1 MMAELLN
8 KHHRRQPPK
17 GNDLLRFLV
26 KKMQSRINDEID
38 AGRLDPKALRAFAS
52 ALLLGK

>member
-1 MMAELLN
+1 MAELLN